1 MSIQA
6 IAAVLIVTLATVL
19 FISGRVRP
27 DLVALG
33 VLVILPL
40 SGLLPPETALGSFGN
55 PIVITLIAVFIL
67 GRALN
72 ATGVSHR
79 IGLWLQRHL
88 GASEGQLR
96 VGLILAGSGLSLFM
110 NNVAAV
116 AVLMPAALDVAR
128 RQERSPSRLL
138 LPLAFATQLAGMATL
153 FTTANLITGEF
164 LSAAGYPRFGVL
176 DFLPVGGPVAL
187 AGLVYLALIGWR
199 PLPRRSAQEL
209 FPRRFLPQE
218 ELPTFYALG
227 ERLWEVTVLPEAAF
241 AGQTLAASAIGQR
254 WGLTVLEICYHDRLC
269 AAPTTAAVLEPGAT
283 LIVAGREER
292 IRELGAAGALFRPA
306 SNEVLA
312 QVLSKQAGMVEV
324 LIPPHS
330 RAAGQTL
337 HELHFREQ
345 YGLTVVA
352 LWRENRSYR
361 TDVGTLPLRVGD
373 ALLVYGP
380 PNRLQLLQQVPDYLP
395 LMAEQQWPRPGK
407 APWAVLALAGALI
420 LAATG
425 IAPTALALLLGAVV
439 TLATGCVTP
448 DEAYEAIDW
457 RSVFIIAGMIPA
469 GLALSQTGAAAWL
482 AQQVLVLTR
491 PLGPAGPVCGL
502 LALTTLLTQLIP
514 GGAAVPTLLVPI
526 AIQAAAQAGLD
537 ARALALGIAIVTG
550 AAFSTPFGHPANLMV
565 LGPGGYT
572 GRDYLRSG
580 GPLVLLT
587 FGVTLLLLLMK
598 MGLQ

>member
-1 MSIQA
+1 M
-6 IAAVLIVTLATVL
+6 
-19 FISGRVRP
+19 
-27 DLVALG
+27 
-33 VLVILPL
+33 
-40 SGLLPPETALGSFGN
+40 
-55 PIVITLIAVFIL
+55 
-67 GRALN
+67 
-72 ATGVSHR
+72 
-79 IGLWLQRHL
+79 
-88 GASEGQLR
+88 
-96 VGLILAGSGLSLFM
+96 
-110 NNVAAV
+110 
-116 AVLMPAALDVAR
+116 
-128 RQERSPSRLL
+128 
-138 LPLAFATQLAGMATL
+138 PLAFATQLAGMATL

-209 FPRRFLPQE
+209 CQRRFLPPE
-218 ELPTFYALG
+218 ELPALYALG
-227 ERLWEVTVLPEAAF
+227 ERLWEVTVTPGAPL
-241 AGQTLAASAIGQR
+241 AGQTLAESAIGQR
-254 WGLTVLEICYHDRLC
+254 WGLTVLEICCQDRRW
-269 AAPTTAAVLEPGAT
+269 AAPKPEAVLEPGAV

-292 IRELGAAGALFRPA
+292 IQALGAAGAQFQPA
-306 SNEVLA
+306 SDEVLT
-312 QVLSKQAGMVEV
+312 QVLSAQAGMVEV
-324 LIPPHS
+324 LIPPRS

-352 LWRENRSYR
+352 LWREGRSYR

-380 PNRLQLLQQVPDYLP
+380 YDRLQFLQQVPDYLP
-395 LMAEQQWPRPGK
+395 LTAQQQWPRPGK
-407 APWAVLALAGALI
+407 APWALLALAGALV

-425 IAPTALALLLGAVV
+425 VVPTALALLLGAVV

-482 AQQVLVLTR
+482 ARQVLALTL
-491 PLGPAGPVCGL
+491 PLGRGGPVCGL
-502 LALTTLLTQLIP
+502 LALTALLTQLIP

-537 ARALALGIAIVTG
+537 ARSLALGVAIVTG

-565 LGPGGYT
+565 WGPGGYT

-587 FGVTLLLLLMK
+587 LGVTLLLLLR
-598 MGLQ
+598 QI